1 MIAFI
6 GDVHREFNRL
16 AGAVAQLPA
25 GVDVAIQVG
34 DLGLHGD
41 DLGPT
46 GPGVPRLNRPVYYV
60 TGNHDYEPSYRGIT
74 RPTEMAPN
82 LVFVPRGTVL
92 ELDGRRIAFLGGGD
106 SVIDRARTARWCGL
120 VAGRA
125 GDYARCRSVRGV
137 GRVDFLVCHTPPTF
151 VYHFFGFPP
160 DPSASG
166 GGAGMAA
173 PRASAGDLRP
183 PAQVARGRPR
193 TSFGGAGNPDRL
205 GIISQGGQIGRA
217 AAGRGRWR

>member
-16 AGAVAQLPA
+16 ARAVAKLPA

-34 DLGLHGD
+34 DLGLHQD
-41 DLGPT
+41 DLAPA

-60 TGNHDYEPSYRGIT
+60 TGNHDYEPFYRGVT
-74 RPTEMAPN
+74 RPTEIAPN

-106 SVIDRARTARWCGL
+106 SVIDRAVRRDGVDWWPEERVTMLDVARFE
-120 VAGRA
+120 
-125 GDYARCRSVRGV
+125 GV
-137 GRVDFLVCHTPPTF
+137 GKVDLLVCHTPPTF

-160 DPSASG
+160 DPSALAVG
-166 GGAGMAA
+166 QAWQLLG
-173 PRASAGDLRP
+173 RP
-183 PAQVARGRPR
+183 PVICGHMHKSQAVGRVR
-193 TSFGGAGNPDRL
+193 VLGAL
-205 GIISQGGQIGRA
+205 EVLIA
-217 AAGRGRWR
+217 